1 MFSFF
6 DISSSLWQ
14 TFFISFLSLL
24 NPWNLMEDDTKK
36 QIVENTVISS
46 INILR
51 SNNIETTYEDLEVNI
66 LNDFV
71 SIKNL
76 KFKYILGA
84 DELFCEFVNK
94 EYDNWEEFYGCPIEV
109 KLDELLISGLF
120 NANQN
125 ITKSKL
131 TIKNLH
137 LDGKTFDY
145 NSTSKAMKALLELD
159 EGLSMSLKY
168 ELEYS
173 HNQNAMVL
181 NLDLI
186 TDSYFD
192 LNINTSVSRMNYNFD
207 NPSMSRFSIND
218 LQMIVKDLGIINK
231 TNLMLDINN
240 ISPINELFLESIA
253 ASGYIKED
261 LESADQGSNLNFLN
275 NIYNFLSNSDQ
286 FQCRNDGVIAM
297 EGYDF
302 EYFSNFNSF
311 VSDSSIGKLCKIL
324 MIK

>member
-1 MFSFF
+1 
-6 DISSSLWQ
+6 
-14 TFFISFLSLL
+14 
-24 NPWNLMEDDTKK
+24 MEDDTKK

-218 LQMIVKDLGIINK
+218 LQMTVKDLGIINK

-253 ASGYIKED
+253 ASGYLKED

-311 VSDSSIGKLCKIL
+311 VSDSPIGKLCTKF
-324 MIK
+324 

>member
-1 MFSFF
+1 
-6 DISSSLWQ
+6 
-14 TFFISFLSLL
+14 
-24 NPWNLMEDDTKK
+24 MEDETKK
-36 QIVENTVISS
+36 QIVENSVISS

-51 SNNIETTYEDLEVNI
+51 SNNIETTYDDLEVNI

-76 KFKYILGA
+76 KFKYLFEEQGPG
-84 DELFCEFVNK
+84 LFCEFVNK
-94 EYDNWEEFYGCPIEV
+94 EFDSWEEFYGCPIEV
-109 KLDELLISGLF
+109 NLDELLISGLF

-131 TIKNLH
+131 IIKNLH
-137 LDGKTFDY
+137 LDGKAFDY

-159 EGLSMSLKY
+159 EGLSMNLKY
-168 ELEYS
+168 ELEYA
-173 HNQNAMVL
+173 HNQNAMIL
-181 NLDLI
+181 NFDFI

-218 LQMIVKDLGIINK
+218 FQMIVKDLGIINK

-240 ISPINELFLESIA
+240 ISPINELFLDSIIA
-253 ASGYIKED
+253 LGYLKED
-261 LESADQGSNLNFLN
+261 LESADQGSNLNFLY
-275 NIYNFLSNSDQ
+275 NIYNFLSNSGQ

-297 EGYDF
+297 EGYDL
-302 EYFSNFNSF
+302 EYFNNFDSF
-311 VSDSSIGKLCKIL
+311 VLDSPIGKLCTKF
-324 MIK
+324 

>member
-1 MFSFF
+1 
-6 DISSSLWQ
+6 
-14 TFFISFLSLL
+14 
-24 NPWNLMEDDTKK
+24 MEDDTKK

-94 EYDNWEEFYGCPIEV
+94 EYDNWEEFYGCHIEV

-253 ASGYIKED
+253 ASGYLKED

-297 EGYDF
+297 EGYDL
-302 EYFSNFNSF
+302 EYFNNFDSF
-311 VSDSSIGKLCKIL
+311 ILDSPIGKLCTKF
-324 MIK
+324 

>member
-6 DISSSLWQ
+6 DIPSSLLQ
-14 TFFISFLSLL
+14 TVIISFLSLL
-24 NPWNLMEDDTKK
+24 NPWNVIEDDTKK
-36 QIVENTVISS
+36 KIVENTIISS
-46 INILR
+46 INVLR
-51 SNNIETTYEDLEVNI
+51 SNNIETTYDDLEVNI

-76 KFKYILGA
+76 KFKYLFEEQGPG
-84 DELFCEFVNK
+84 LFCEFVNK
-94 EYDNWEEFYGCPIEV
+94 EFDNWEEFYGCPIEV
-109 KLDELLISGLF
+109 NLDELLISGLF

-131 TIKNLH
+131 IINNLH
-137 LDGKTFDY
+137 LDGKAFDY

-159 EGLSMSLKY
+159 EGLSMDLKY
-168 ELEYS
+168 ELEYA
-173 HNQNAMVL
+173 HNQNAMIL
-181 NLDLI
+181 NFDFI

-218 LQMIVKDLGIINK
+218 FQMIVKDLGIINK

-240 ISPINELFLESIA
+240 IAPINNLFLESITPL
-253 ASGYIKED
+253 GYLKED
-261 LESADQGSNLNFLN
+261 LESADQGSNLNFLY
-275 NIYNFLSNSDQ
+275 NIYNFLSNSGQ

-297 EGYDF
+297 EGYYLEYFYDF
-302 EYFSNFNSF
+302 ESF
-311 VSDSSIGKLCKIL
+311 VLISPIGKLCTKY
-324 MIK
+324 

>member
-1 MFSFF
+1 
-6 DISSSLWQ
+6 
-14 TFFISFLSLL
+14 
-24 NPWNLMEDDTKK
+24 MEDDTKK

-109 KLDELLISGLF
+109 NLDELLISGLF

-218 LQMIVKDLGIINK
+218 LQMTVKDLGIINK

-286 FQCRNDGVIAM
+286 FQCRNDGVIAI

-311 VSDSSIGKLCKIL
+311 VSDSPIGKLCTKF
-324 MIK
+324 

>member
-1 MFSFF
+1 
-6 DISSSLWQ
+6 
-14 TFFISFLSLL
+14 
-24 NPWNLMEDDTKK
+24 MEDETKK
-36 QIVENTVISS
+36 QIVENSVISS

-51 SNNIETTYEDLEVNI
+51 SNNIETTYDDLEVNI

-76 KFKYILGA
+76 KFKYLFEEQGPG
-84 DELFCEFVNK
+84 LFCEFVNK
-94 EYDNWEEFYGCPIEV
+94 EFDNWEEFYGCPIEV
-109 KLDELLISGLF
+109 NLDELLISGLF

-131 TIKNLH
+131 IINNLH
-137 LDGKTFDY
+137 LDGKAFDY

-159 EGLSMSLKY
+159 DGLSMDLKY
-168 ELEYS
+168 ELEYA

-181 NLDLI
+181 NFDFI

-218 LQMIVKDLGIINK
+218 FQMIVKDLGIINK

-240 ISPINELFLESIA
+240 IAPINNLFLESITA
-253 ASGYIKED
+253 LGYLKED

-302 EYFSNFNSF
+302 EYFNNFNSF
-311 VSDSSIGKLCKIL
+311 VLDSPIGKLCTKF
-324 MIK
+324 

>member
-1 MFSFF
+1 
-6 DISSSLWQ
+6 
-14 TFFISFLSLL
+14 
-24 NPWNLMEDDTKK
+24 MEDETKK
-36 QIVENTVISS
+36 QIVENSVISS

-51 SNNIETTYEDLEVNI
+51 SNNIETTYDDLEVNI

-76 KFKYILGA
+76 KFKYLFEEQGPG
-84 DELFCEFVNK
+84 LFCEFVNK
-94 EYDNWEEFYGCPIEV
+94 EFDSWEEFYGCPIEV
-109 KLDELLISGLF
+109 NLDELLISGLF
-120 NANQN
+120 NANRN

-131 TIKNLH
+131 IFKNLH
-137 LDGKTFDY
+137 LDGKAFDY

-159 EGLSMSLKY
+159 EGLSMDLKY
-168 ELEYS
+168 ELEYA

-181 NLDLI
+181 NFDFI

-218 LQMIVKDLGIINK
+218 FQMIVKDLGIINK

-240 ISPINELFLESIA
+240 ISPINELFLDSIIA
-253 ASGYIKED
+253 LGYLKED
-261 LESADQGSNLNFLN
+261 LESADQGSNLNFLY
-275 NIYNFLSNSDQ
+275 NIYNFLSNSGQ

-297 EGYDF
+297 EGYDL
-302 EYFSNFNSF
+302 EYFNNFDSF
-311 VSDSSIGKLCKIL
+311 VLDSPIGKLCTKF
-324 MIK
+324 

>member
-1 MFSFF
+1 
-6 DISSSLWQ
+6 
-14 TFFISFLSLL
+14 
-24 NPWNLMEDDTKK
+24 MEDETKK
-36 QIVENTVISS
+36 QIVENSVISS

-51 SNNIETTYEDLEVNI
+51 SNNIETTYDDLEVNI

-76 KFKYILGA
+76 KFKYLFEEQGPG
-84 DELFCEFVNK
+84 LFCEFVNK
-94 EYDNWEEFYGCPIEV
+94 EFDSWEEFYGCPIEV
-109 KLDELLISGLF
+109 NLDELLISGLF
-120 NANQN
+120 NANRN

-131 TIKNLH
+131 IFKNLH
-137 LDGKTFDY
+137 LDGKAFDY

-159 EGLSMSLKY
+159 EGLSMDLNY
-168 ELEYS
+168 ELEYA

-181 NLDLI
+181 NFDFI

-218 LQMIVKDLGIINK
+218 FQMIVKDLGIINK

-240 ISPINELFLESIA
+240 IAPINNLFLESITA
-253 ASGYIKED
+253 LGYLKED
-261 LESADQGSNLNFLN
+261 LESADQGSNLNFLY
-275 NIYNFLSNSDQ
+275 NIYNFLSNSGQ

-297 EGYDF
+297 EGYDL
-302 EYFSNFNSF
+302 EYFNNFDSF
-311 VSDSSIGKLCKIL
+311 VLDSPIGKLCTKF
-324 MIK
+324 

>member
-1 MFSFF
+1 
-6 DISSSLWQ
+6 
-14 TFFISFLSLL
+14 
-24 NPWNLMEDDTKK
+24 MEDDTKK

-253 ASGYIKED
+253 ASGYLKED

-297 EGYDF
+297 EGYDL
-302 EYFSNFNSF
+302 EYFNNFDSF
-311 VSDSSIGKLCKIL
+311 ILDSPIGKLCTKF
-324 MIK
+324 

>member
-1 MFSFF
+1 MFMFSFF

-51 SNNIETTYEDLEVNI
+51 SNNIETTYDDLEVNI

-94 EYDNWEEFYGCPIEV
+94 EYGNWEEFYGCPIEV

-218 LQMIVKDLGIINK
+218 LQMTVKDLGIINK

-253 ASGYIKED
+253 ASGYLKED

-286 FQCRNDGVIAM
+286 FQCRNDGIIAM

-311 VSDSSIGKLCKIL
+311 VSDSPIGKLCTKF
-324 MIK
+324 K